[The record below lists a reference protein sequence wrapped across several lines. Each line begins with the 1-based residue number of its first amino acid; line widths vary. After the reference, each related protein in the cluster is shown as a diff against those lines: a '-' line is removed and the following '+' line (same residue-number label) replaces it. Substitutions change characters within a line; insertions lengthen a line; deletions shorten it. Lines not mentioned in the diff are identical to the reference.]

1 LVVLKNLSLDAG
13 AGRRALH
20 DINCRTHGGGVTSQ
34 LKAYALEIFSPGG
47 LGSTFSFS
55 LPLSA
60 V

>member
-1 LVVLKNLSLDAG
+1 MLVQEDA
-13 AGRRALH
+13 LFTTS
-20 DINCRTHGGGVTSQ
+20 IVELMGGGVTSQ